1 MFNFKKFAAEIDFSQ
16 KIKPEQIPGST
27 IDQKVQWISNW
38 FAEKGMSLTI
48 QDAYRMLGH
57 RPIEESGLEN
67 IEKYRTNIQK
77 LREFAG
83 NILKSEALKSRP
95 DLEERIN
102 SGDKAASK
110 ELDRVIYTLVS
121 SKLGPIIENI
131 VKVSNQV
138 FIPEFVKLYSSSTRT
153 QLDIG
158 NLPSYKSPEEL
169 ATIRKWIAE
178 ESMRIKNEFRTEFL
192 TIFEKYAKRYPN
204 LTIEN
209 MFFIIKQTANVS
221 QKDQSIDIPDDVVKD
236 IKKELFELNKKIG
249 GLDNSGNIF
258 GRVLSLHPDAFDVE
272 RWKQIIGDDLKSSW
286 TLISVLKTFYPEL
299 QFEAVAVRVKDEQ
312 TGKVEKRDSDYL
324 FFFPLK
330 KPDGSDW
337 SSPEEKRLYAAKQ
350 LGYCIESGGYDNETL
365 FDVLKIPEAKDKK
378 EDDTEKESTETE
390 EKPKKFVR
398 DRWASLIYYYY
409 IKLCRPKSNTTGLS
423 VAGTQLGIFRQ
434 DLRLAGLDHLA
445 DMLSAAYEKKPDTRY
460 AAFDLKFLS
469 NAEKNI
475 IEKLRSEYYLDAV
488 PFPVKIP
495 CPQDN
500 PTTVERFEI
509 DFLLPC
515 DILKGFT
522 RSMERKVD
530 ETTGEILTRYEI
542 VPNIEYQIM
551 FVGEFFGIRMTQEY
565 DVKDSG
571 RPWVKPDGSPP
582 LFASKSQP
590 GRYYEVSPK
599 ISPYNFPPQYRH
611 YYQLKSEWKVFT
623 FEVIADMM
631 GTRTLTLKDA
641 DLETPKNLMA
651 KLDAKRIVYIS
662 PNCTPNV
669 GCEMTKQ
676 IEARIGQNEVTRQYL
691 DELTVKQ
698 RFDDEQLKLLR
709 IVDCAIINAKLST
722 ALKQARDTYVDPNQ
736 SDNFLG
742 IGFNRQT
749 MNEHMEVMQDLRYRI
764 DELQKMHLDDLENED
779 IYRDLIA
786 TKSVLKNMYTSPLY
800 DFKMKFEEIL
810 SKGKIA
816 ENILKLTEL
825 KDKVKNNEIKSLSEL
840 RKAIYIIDSE
850 LINEKSEDEAL

>member
-1 MFNFKKFAAEIDFSQ
+1 MFNLRKFAAEIDFGQ
-16 KIKPEQIPGST
+16 KVKPDQIPGST
-27 IDQKVQWISNW
+27 IEQKVQWIQNW
-38 FAEKGMSLTI
+38 FQNRGTSIKLE
-48 QDAYRMLGH
+48 DAYRMLGH
-57 RPIEESGLEN
+57 KTIEEASLSQL
-67 IEKYRTNIQK
+67 EKYRANIQK
-77 LREFAG
+77 LREYAG
-83 NILKSEALKSRP
+83 EIIKSEALKSRP
-95 DLEERIN
+95 DLQERIAK
-102 SGDKAASK
+102 GEKEASK

-121 SKLGPIIENI
+121 QRLGPIIQDI
-131 VKVSNQV
+131 VKLSNQV
-138 FIPEFVKLYSSSTRT
+138 FIPEFVKLYSVGTRT
-153 QLDIG
+153 ELDVKG
-158 NLPSYKSPEEL
+158 LTSYQSPEEVS
-169 ATIRKWIAE
+169 TIRQWIAE
-178 ESMRIKNEFRTEFL
+178 ESMRIKNEYRSRFIE
-192 TIFEKYAKRYPN
+192 IFEKYKESYPE
-204 LTIEN
+204 LTLEN
-209 MFFIIKQTANVS
+209 MFFILKHTKAQSYKQE
-221 QKDQSIDIPDDVVKD
+221 SITISDDVINEIKD
-236 IKKELFELNKKIG
+236 ELDALSTKVESLN
-249 GLDNSGNIF
+249 NSGAVW
-258 GRVLSLHPDAFDVE
+258 GRILSLHPQASNVE
-272 RWKQIIGDDLKSSW
+272 KWQELIGEDLKSSW
-286 TLISVLKTFYPEL
+286 TLITVLKIFYPEL
-299 QFEAVAVRVKDEQ
+299 QFEADAVRIKDEQ
-312 TGKVEKRDSDYL
+312 TGKVERKDSDYL

-330 KPDGSDW
+330 KSDGSEW
-337 SSPEEKRLYAAKQ
+337 ASPEERRLYSAKQ

-365 FDVLKIPEAKDKK
+365 FDVLKIPEVKDKK
-378 EDDTEKESTETE
+378 DGDSENENPETE

-398 DRWASLIYYYY
+398 DRWASLIYYYF

-445 DMLSAAYEKKPDTRY
+445 DMLAAAYEKKPDTRY
-460 AAFDLKFLS
+460 SAFDLKFLS

-475 IEKLRSEYYLDAV
+475 IEKLRSEYFLDAV

-522 RSMERKVD
+522 RSMERKIDDV
-530 ETTGEILTRYEI
+530 TGEVLTKYEI

-582 LFASKSQP
+582 LFPSKSQP

-599 ISPYNFPPQYRH
+599 ISSYNFPPQYRH

-641 DLETPKNLMA
+641 DLDTPKNLMA

-691 DELTVKQ
+691 DELTVRQ
-698 RFDDEQLKLLR
+698 RFDDGQLKLLR
-709 IVDCAIINAKLST
+709 IVDCAIVNAKLST

-742 IGFNRQT
+742 VGFNRQT
-749 MNEHMEVMQDLRYRI
+749 MNEHLEVMQDLRYRI

-786 TKSVLKNMYTSPLY
+786 TKSTLKNMYTSPLY

-810 SKGKIA
+810 NKGKIA
-816 ENILKLTEL
+816 ENISKLTEL
-825 KDKVKNNEIKSLSEL
+825 KDKIKNGEIKTLSEL
-840 RKAIYIIDSE
+840 RREIYFIDSE